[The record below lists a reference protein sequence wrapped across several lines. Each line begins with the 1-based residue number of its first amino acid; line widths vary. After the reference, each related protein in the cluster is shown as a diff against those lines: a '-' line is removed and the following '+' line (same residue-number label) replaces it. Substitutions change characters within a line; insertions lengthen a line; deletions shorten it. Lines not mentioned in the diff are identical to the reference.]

1 MAIKREKQNQTK
13 PKELCHGSKY
23 LDKDGM
29 GETFFQNLLSKL
41 PSLKSDQHLELS
53 PMLPK
58 GQIKSEL

>member
-1 MAIKREKQNQTK
+1 MAIKGKNKTKQNQK
-13 PKELCHGSKY
+13 NFVNGSKY

-41 PSLKSDQHLELS
+41 PSLKSDQHSELS